1 MRESFRIRILKQEAC
16 KKLRGGQGGATYEP
30 TSMQEVVEGHWRG
43 SVDIET
49 RRMQEVA
56 ERLGVKYRY

>member
-1 MRESFRIRILKQEAC
+1 
-16 KKLRGGQGGATYEP
+16 
-30 TSMQEVVEGHWRG
+30 MQEVVEGHWRG